1 MGRQDSYQNALATI
15 ERSRTVDS
23 QNKANR
29 EVLERLAKLKER
41 EISPGGRSF
50 GPAPIAD
57 VERRRIAAE
66 VEKEKNKTSE
76 RIKSKFFIIKSI

>member
-1 MGRQDSYQNALATI
+1 MTMGRQDSYQNALATI
-15 ERSRTVDS
+15 ERSRSVDS

-41 EISPGGRSF
+41 EID
-50 GPAPIAD
+50 AIAE

-66 VEKEKNKTSE
+66 VEKEKNKISE

>member
-29 EVLERLAKLKER
+29 EVLERLAQLR
-41 EISPGGRSF
+41 QQEID
-50 GPAPIAD
+50 AIAD
-57 VERRRIAAE
+57 VERKKIAAE
-66 VEKEKNKTSE
+66 VEKEQIKTSE